1 MTEAQRQKSKKVLK
15 TWSRR
20 STIIPEMV
28 ALTFAVHNGR
38 KFVPVFIT
46 ENMVGHKL
54 GEFSPTRTFHGHS
67 GDRKAASG
75 RARRRQRHRLAT
87 RSDHERG
94 SQGDLRWHAQLLR
107 RFRES
112 PRKVRMVA
120 DMIRG
125 RSVDDA
131 MSILRLQQRKAA
143 KMLSKV
149 LGSAIANATEN
160 EKADADKLVVTNVSV
175 DGGPV
180 TRSAGCRGRWGAPTE
195 STAEPRT

>member
-1 MTEAQRQKSKKVLK
+1 M
-15 TWSRR
+15 
-20 STIIPEMV
+20 
-28 ALTFAVHNGR
+28 ALA
-38 KFVPVFIT
+38 I
-46 ENMVGHKL
+46 
-54 GEFSPTRTFHGHS
+54 
-67 GDRKAASG
+67 
-75 RARRRQRHRLAT
+75 
-87 RSDHERG
+87 
-94 SQGDLRWHAQLLR
+94 LR

-160 EKADADKLVVTNVSV
+160 EKADADKLVVTNVSI
-175 DGGPV
+175 DGGPTQKRWMPRSMGRANRINSRTSHV
-180 TRSAGCRGRWGAPTE
+180 TIVVDVP
-195 STAEPRT
+195 AE

>member
-1 MTEAQRQKSKKVLK
+1 MA
-15 TWSRR
+15 
-20 STIIPEMV
+20 
-28 ALTFAVHNGR
+28 
-38 KFVPVFIT
+38 
-46 ENMVGHKL
+46 
-54 GEFSPTRTFHGHS
+54 
-67 GDRKAASG
+67 
-75 RARRRQRHRLAT
+75 RAI
-87 RSDHERG
+87 
-94 SQGDLRWHAQLLR
+94 LR

-125 RSVDDA
+125 RTVDDA

-180 TRSAGCRGRWGAPTE
+180 QKRWMPRSMGRANRINSRTSHVTIVVDVPTE
-195 STAEPRT
+195 

>member
-1 MTEAQRQKSKKVLK
+1 MA
-15 TWSRR
+15 
-20 STIIPEMV
+20 
-28 ALTFAVHNGR
+28 
-38 KFVPVFIT
+38 
-46 ENMVGHKL
+46 
-54 GEFSPTRTFHGHS
+54 
-67 GDRKAASG
+67 
-75 RARRRQRHRLAT
+75 RATLN
-87 RSDHERG
+87 
-94 SQGDLRWHAQLLR
+94 

-120 DMIRG
+120 NMIRG

-160 EKADADKLVVTNVSV
+160 EKADSDKLVVTQVNI

-180 TRSAGCRGRWGAPTE
+180 QKRWMPRSMGRANRINSRTSHVTIVVDVP
-195 STAEPRT
+195 AE

>member
-1 MTEAQRQKSKKVLK
+1 MAR
-15 TWSRR
+15 
-20 STIIPEMV
+20 
-28 ALTFAVHNGR
+28 AV
-38 KFVPVFIT
+38 
-46 ENMVGHKL
+46 
-54 GEFSPTRTFHGHS
+54 
-67 GDRKAASG
+67 
-75 RARRRQRHRLAT
+75 
-87 RSDHERG
+87 
-94 SQGDLRWHAQLLR
+94 LR

-160 EKADADKLVVTNVSV
+160 EKADVEKLVVSRVFI
-175 DGGPV
+175 DGGPISKKWMPRSMGRANRINSRTSHV
-180 TRSAGCRGRWGAPTE
+180 TVVVDIPE
-195 STAEPRT
+195 

>member
-1 MTEAQRQKSKKVLK
+1 MARATLK
-15 TWSRR
+15 
-20 STIIPEMV
+20 
-28 ALTFAVHNGR
+28 
-38 KFVPVFIT
+38 
-46 ENMVGHKL
+46 
-54 GEFSPTRTFHGHS
+54 
-67 GDRKAASG
+67 
-75 RARRRQRHRLAT
+75 
-87 RSDHERG
+87 
-94 SQGDLRWHAQLLR
+94 

-180 TRSAGCRGRWGAPTE
+180 TKKWMPRSMGRANRINSRTSHVTIVVDVPTE
-195 STAEPRT
+195 

>member
-1 MTEAQRQKSKKVLK
+1 MARAVLK
-15 TWSRR
+15 
-20 STIIPEMV
+20 
-28 ALTFAVHNGR
+28 
-38 KFVPVFIT
+38 
-46 ENMVGHKL
+46 
-54 GEFSPTRTFHGHS
+54 
-67 GDRKAASG
+67 
-75 RARRRQRHRLAT
+75 
-87 RSDHERG
+87 
-94 SQGDLRWHAQLLR
+94 

-160 EKADADKLVVTNVSV
+160 EKADVEKLVVSKVTV

-180 TRSAGCRGRWGAPTE
+180 TRRWMPRSMGRANRIL
-195 STAEPRT
+195 SRTSHVTVVVDIPE